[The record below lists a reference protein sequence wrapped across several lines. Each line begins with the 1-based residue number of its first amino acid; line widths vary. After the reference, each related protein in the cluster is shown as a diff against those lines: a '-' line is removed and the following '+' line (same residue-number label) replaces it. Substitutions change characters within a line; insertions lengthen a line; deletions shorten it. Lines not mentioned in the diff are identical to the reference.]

1 MKYYVYNFCFLGH
14 SLLVHNLPDDG
25 NGLNIMLTFR
35 TSNPNGLLFYTG
47 EKDQMMVA
55 SYLQDGVLKFKVSC
69 GLQIILFSD
78 PRDRVDTGFQQ
89 SVRIKLTLDSP
100 TMCSTIIQL
109 NDTHTMKGEQ
119 EIVDM
124 PTKPSMIYFGLLPHK
139 RDPEV
144 DMVHTGFQ
152 GCMSQLQV
160 RSQITLKLQMNTFR
174 FIPKMCI
181 T

>member
-1 MKYYVYNFCFLGH
+1 
-14 SLLVHNLPDDG
+14 
-25 NGLNIMLTFR
+25 
-35 TSNPNGLLFYTG
+35 
-47 EKDQMMVA
+47 MVA

-89 SVRIKLTLDSP
+89 SVRIQLTLDSP
-100 TMCSTIIQL
+100 TMCSTVIQL

-124 PTKPSMIYFGLLPHK
+124 PTKPDMIYFGLLPHK

-160 RSQITLKLQMNTFR
+160 RNQITVNCKCISLYPTCIFFSTFKV
-174 FIPKMCI
+174 FHTIS
-181 T
+181 

>member
-1 MKYYVYNFCFLGH
+1 
-14 SLLVHNLPDDG
+14 
-25 NGLNIMLTFR
+25 MLTFR

-89 SVRIKLTLDSP
+89 SVRIQLTLDSP
-100 TMCSTIIQL
+100 TMCSTVIQL

-124 PTKPSMIYFGLLPHK
+124 PTKPDMIYFGLLPHK

-160 RSQITLKLQMNTFR
+160 RNQITVKNCKCISLYPTCIFFSTFKV
-174 FIPKMCI
+174 FHTI
-181 T
+181 